1 YVLKNQAT
9 DEVLFVVV
17 FTLVPKEK
25 VEEELASAESNALET
40 EERKETVLQQKDGFE
55 PQADDVD

>member
-1 YVLKNQAT
+1 MLKNQAT